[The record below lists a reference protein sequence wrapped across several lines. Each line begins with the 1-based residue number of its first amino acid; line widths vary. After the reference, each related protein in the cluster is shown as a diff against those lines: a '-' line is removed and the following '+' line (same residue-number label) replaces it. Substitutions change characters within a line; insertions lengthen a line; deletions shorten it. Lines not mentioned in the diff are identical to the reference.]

1 MPVRFRPN
9 ILSNPKVR
17 NLFSYFKSRNPTFC
31 GISKLYFNFVQNTAK
46 MLRKIRIVAAG
57 LFFVLITLLF
67 LDFTGAVHLWFGW
80 MAKIQLLPAVLALN
94 VGVIVVMV
102 VLTLLFGRVYCSVIC
117 PLGVF
122 QDIVSWLSGRRK
134 GKKNRFTYKKEIKW
148 LRYGLLAV
156 FIILMVAGLGAIA
169 ILIAPYSAYG
179 RIATNLFAPVY
190 GWINNLLA
198 ALSAHWG
205 SYAFYPT
212 DVYIKSLPVFIVA
225 AVTFIVVVVLAW
237 RGGRTWCNT
246 VCPVGTT
253 LGLLSRFSL
262 FRPVIDT
269 EKCIGCTLC
278 GKRCKA
284 SCIDTKNHAIDYSR
298 CVVCFDCLENCS
310 SGAIKYR
317 LACKAKRSEAGD
329 VSSSEISS
337 ASETKHQS
345 AAESS
350 TRRAFL
356 VGSALVAGA
365 VTVEA
370 KKQKLAEGVAAL
382 QEKQVPPREVTPVP
396 AGAVSRKHFY
406 QHCTACQLCVS
417 ECPNNVLRPSSH
429 LSTLM
434 QPEMHFDKG
443 FCRVECNRCTEVCP
457 TGAIRLVES
466 VADKSSIQIGH
477 AVVIPEN
484 CVVNRDGVNCGNC
497 ARHCPTGA
505 ITMVPKEDGSKHRIP
520 AVNPEQCIGC
530 GSCEYHCPARPVSAI
545 YVEGHEVHK
554 ER

>member
-1 MPVRFRPN
+1 
-9 ILSNPKVR
+9 
-17 NLFSYFKSRNPTFC
+17 
-31 GISKLYFNFVQNTAK
+31 
-46 MLRKIRIVAAG
+46 MLRKIRIVLAG
-57 LFFVLITLLF
+57 LFFLLLTLLF

-94 VGVIVVMV
+94 VGVILFLVI
-102 VLTLLFGRVYCSVIC
+102 LTLLFGRVYCSVIC

-134 GKKNRFTYKKEIKW
+134 GKKNRFGYKKEVKW

-156 FIILMVAGLGAIA
+156 FIVLMILGLNAVA

-179 RIATNLFAPVY
+179 RIATSLFAPIY

-212 DVYIKSLPVFIVA
+212 EVYLKSLPVFIVA
-225 AVTFIVVVVLAW
+225 VVTFIVVVVMAW

-262 FRPVIDT
+262 FRPVINT
-269 EKCIGCTLC
+269 EKCTGCTLC
-278 GKRCKA
+278 SKRCKA
-284 SCIDTKNHAIDYSR
+284 SCIDTKNHKIDYSR
-298 CVVCFDCLENCS
+298 CVMCFDCIENCN
-310 SGAIKYR
+310 SGAIQYKCA
-317 LACKAKRSEAGD
+317 LGKKATPAQAGND
-329 VSSSEISS
+329 T
-337 ASETKHQS
+337 ADKG
-345 AAESS
+345 
-350 TRRAFL
+350 RRAFL
-356 VGSALVAGA
+356 AGTALVAGA
-365 VTVEA
+365 ATVEA
-370 KKQKLAEGVAAL
+370 KKKKLAEGLAVL
-382 QEKQVPPREVTPVP
+382 EEKQVPPRTVTPVP
-396 AGAVSRKHFY
+396 AGSQSLKHFY
-406 QHCTACQLCVS
+406 SHCTACQLCVS
-417 ECPNNVLRPSSH
+417 ECPNDVLRPSAR
-429 LSTLM
+429 LANLM
-434 QPEMHFDKG
+434 QPEMHFDEG
-443 FCRVECNRCTEVCP
+443 FCRIDCNRCSTVCP
-457 TGAIRLVES
+457 TGAISLVES
-466 VADKSSIQIGH
+466 VADKSAIQIGH

-505 ITMVPKEDGSKHRIP
+505 ITMVEKEGDPNHKVP
-520 AVNPEQCIGC
+520 AVDPAQCIGC
-530 GSCEYHCPARPVSAI
+530 GACEYHCPARPVSAI

>member
-1 MPVRFRPN
+1 
-9 ILSNPKVR
+9 
-17 NLFSYFKSRNPTFC
+17 
-31 GISKLYFNFVQNTAK
+31 
-46 MLRKIRIVAAG
+46 MLRKVRITVAAV
-57 LFFVLITLLF
+57 FFFLITLLF
-67 LDFTGAVHLWFGW
+67 LDFTGALHTWFGW

-94 VGVIVVMV
+94 LAVIICLA

-134 GKKNRFTYKKEIKW
+134 GKKNRFHYTREIKW
-148 LRYGLLAV
+148 LRYGLLVV
-156 FIILMVAGLGAIA
+156 FIVLLVLGLNAVAL
-169 ILIAPYSAYG
+169 LIAPYSAYG
-179 RIATNLFAPVY
+179 RIATALFAPIY

-198 ALSAHWG
+198 AISAHFG

-212 DVYIKSLPVFIVA
+212 EVYLKSLPVLIVA
-225 AVTFIVVVVLAW
+225 VVTFIIVVVLAW

-269 EKCIGCTLC
+269 DKCINCTVC

-298 CVVCFDCLENCS
+298 CVACFDCIENCHS
-310 SGAIKYR
+310 HAIQYKFYP
-317 LACKAKRSEAGD
+317 KVAKRSG
-329 VSSSEISS
+329 
-337 ASETKHQS
+337 
-345 AAESS
+345 AEPQNGAE
-350 TRRAFL
+350 RRAFITGL
-356 VGSALVAGA
+356 ALFAGA
-365 VTVEA
+365 ATVEA
-370 KKQKLAEGVAAL
+370 KKKKLAEGVAKL
-382 QEKQVPPREVTPVP
+382 EDKQVPPRTTTPVP
-396 AGAVSRKHFY
+396 AGAVSQKNFY
-406 QHCTACQLCVS
+406 SHCTACQLCVS
-417 ECPNNVLRPSSH
+417 KCPNKVLRPSTR
-429 LSTLM
+429 LDRLM
-434 QPEMHFDKG
+434 QPEMAFDEG
-443 FCRVECNRCTEVCP
+443 FCRIECTRCSEVCP

-466 VADKSSIQIGH
+466 TADKSAIQIGH

-484 CVVNRDGVNCGNC
+484 CVVNRDKVNCGNC
-497 ARHCPTGA
+497 ARHCPVGA
-505 ITMVPKEDGSKHRIP
+505 ITMVKSPDNEKLRVP

-530 GSCEYHCPARPVSAI
+530 GACEFHCPARPVSAI

>member
-1 MPVRFRPN
+1 
-9 ILSNPKVR
+9 
-17 NLFSYFKSRNPTFC
+17 
-31 GISKLYFNFVQNTAK
+31 
-46 MLRKIRIVAAG
+46 MLRKIRIALAG

-67 LDFTGAVHLWFGW
+67 LDFTGALHLWFGW

-94 VGVIVVMV
+94 VAVIVGLA

-134 GKKNRFTYKKEIKW
+134 GKKNRFGFKREIKW
-148 LRYGLLAV
+148 LRYGMLVL
-156 FIILMVAGLGAIA
+156 FIVLMVLGLNSIA
-169 ILIAPYSAYG
+169 LLIAPYSAWG
-179 RIATNLFAPVY
+179 RIATSLLAPLY
-190 GWINNLLA
+190 GWGNNLLA
-198 ALSAHWG
+198 AISAHFG

-212 DVYIKSLPVFIVA
+212 DVYLKSLPVLIVA
-225 AVTFIVVVVLAW
+225 VVTLIIIVVLAW

-253 LGLLSRFSL
+253 LGLLSRLSL
-262 FRPVIDT
+262 FRPTIDT
-269 EKCIGCTLC
+269 DKCVNCSLC

-284 SCIDTKNHAIDYSR
+284 SCIDTKNHRIDYSR
-298 CVVCFDCLENCS
+298 CVACFDCIENCS

-317 LACKAKRSEAGD
+317 LACGTKRSGASDAERAG
-329 VSSSEISS
+329 
-337 ASETKHQS
+337 
-345 AAESS
+345 
-350 TRRAFL
+350 RRAFIA
-356 VGSALVAGA
+356 GTALIAGA

-370 KKQKLAEGVAAL
+370 KKKKLAEGVAAL
-382 QEKQVPPREVTPVP
+382 EDKKIPARDVVPVP

-417 ECPNNVLRPSSH
+417 ECPNGVLKPSAR
-429 LSTLM
+429 LATLM
-434 QPEMHFDKG
+434 QPEMSFQDG
-443 FCRVECNRCTEVCP
+443 FCPVECNRCSQVCP
-457 TGAIRLVES
+457 TGAIRPVDS
-466 VADKSSIQIGH
+466 AADKSAIQIGH

-484 CVVNRDGVNCGNC
+484 CVVNRDNVNCGNC
-497 ARHCPTGA
+497 ARHCPVGA
-505 ITMVPKEDGSKHRIP
+505 ITMVPRGEGEHFRIP

-530 GSCEYHCPARPVSAI
+530 GSCEFHCPARPVSAI